1 MKLSKKV
8 DYGVRVLLDLA
19 QHYGLGLTQTSD
31 IAQRQGI
38 PEPYLDQLLT
48 VLRRAGFVDSRRGPQ
63 GGHSLTRP
71 ASEINLAEVMV
82 VLESRT
88 SPRCVAEPSDCSRSV
103 GCGQRDIW
111 RQIEEQAQQLLQTT
125 TIGQLAE
132 IEGQRQEN
140 RRYIAQ
146 ILFAE
151 SPVEAKRREK

>member
-19 QHYGLGLTQTSD
+19 QHYGLGLTQTNG

-63 GGHSLTRP
+63 GGHSLTRS
-71 ASEINLAEVMV
+71 ASEISLAEVMGA
-82 VLESRT
+82 LEGRA
-88 SPRCVAEPSDCSRSV
+88 SPRCMAEPANCSRSV
-103 GCGQRDIW
+103 ACGQRDVW
-111 RQIEEQAQQLLQTT
+111 RQIDEQAQQLLQAT

-132 IEGQRQEN
+132 MEEQR
-140 RRYIAQ
+140 
-146 ILFAE
+146 LAE
-151 SPVEAKRREK
+151 RPVEAKRRGR

>member
-31 IAQRQGI
+31 IAQRRGI

-71 ASEINLAEVMV
+71 ASEISLAEVMG
-82 VLESRT
+82 VLEGRT
-88 SPRCVAEPSDCSRSV
+88 TLRCVAEPSNCSRSV
-103 GCGQRDIW
+103 ACVQRDVW
-111 RQIEEQAQQLLQTT
+111 RQIDEQAQQLLQTT
-125 TIGQLAE
+125 TIGQLAA
-132 IEGQRQEN
+132 IEGQQ
-140 RRYIAQ
+140 
-146 ILFAE
+146 LAE
-151 SPVEAKRREK
+151 RPVEAKRRER